1 MVLDRPGAG
10 RGTEEKVVPLLS
22 SQYFH
27 LLASFRMESGRL
39 NTKAERAL
47 GSPERGMTGRR
58 ADGEQAP
65 SRDPEGGR

>member
-10 RGTEEKVVPLLS
+10 RGTEEKVVP
-22 SQYFH
+22 FH

-47 GSPERGMTGRR
+47 GSRARGMTGRR
-58 ADGEQAP
+58 AEGEQAP